1 MEKERRFFDLAEF
14 EELALQWRNRARYFA
29 SINSTNQEARQ
40 FLRANPRHPQEM
52 LLIADQQTAGRG
64 RLGRVWQAPPA
75 SGLLCTLVFPLAPLP
90 LEKAFL
96 CTASLAL
103 SVVASVKELQPDAG
117 IGLKWPNDLL
127 RQGKKAGGIL
137 AEVENNLG
145 PDGNQSWLIL
155 GFGLN
160 ISLTTA
166 DFVEAGLAEKATNL
180 TPQPIHREILLA
192 KIIYNF
198 ENYRI
203 WLATEPDKV
212 RLEWAAAL
220 LTLNQEVSVL
230 DGAGQLQFGGLAS
243 GVAEDGTLIIQAKDG
258 QIRRVQAGDVSIR
271 MPNGTYSA

>member
-14 EELALQWRNRARYFA
+14 EELAPQCRNRARYFA

-96 CTASLAL
+96 YTASLAL

-180 TPQPIHREILLA
+180 TSQPLRREVLLA